1 MKYPRWFS
9 HFTPARL
16 RTVAAVSLIVA
27 GIATA
32 LVATKTSSPPNH
44 AKSQRFMLPGVRL
57 GSQETLANVQA
68 GTAGPNYGL
77 FGCQVGLSVGQCY
90 DPYQMRHAYGIDS
103 LIAAGFDGTGHTIVI
118 VDAFQNPALVPQ
130 IADYNA
136 FYGLPPTNLT
146 QVAPDGLTP
155 FAVGDPNE
163 TGWAEEISL
172 DVEWAHNIAPGA
184 NIVLVLAKSN
194 QDSDLL
200 SAIKYAVDNN
210 LGDVISMSFGEAET
224 CVGIPGPDLTAGYH
238 AAFVEATQKG
248 ITLFASSGDQGAAQP
263 TCDGNSWIKS
273 ASAPTSDPL
282 VTSVGATELHA
293 ADYCLTV
300 LGCNPSAN
308 PAPGTYLGE
317 IAWNEGPLGDFSNQF
332 GSTEATGGGFSV
344 IFSEPPYQEGT
355 AGLHGGKQRAVPD
368 VAYSGAI
375 LHGVLTRLE
384 IPGIPPGFYR
394 FGGTSCGSPQWAAI
408 TAIMNQ
414 KAGGRLG
421 FLNKAIY
428 DVGKHSN
435 QASFHDITSGNNSAL
450 EFDSMNNPVL
460 ITGFSAGTGWD
471 ATTGVGSPIAPNVV
485 DALIKGVS
493 PGDAQSALATTNPH
507 GNPSAPGHMHPH

>member
-1 MKYPRWFS
+1 MK
-9 HFTPARL
+9 HNRL
-16 RTVAAVSLIVA
+16 RIIAAMALVAAS
-27 GIATA
+27 IATA
-32 LVATKTSSPPNH
+32 LIATNTSGPPVL
-44 AKSQRFMLPGVRL
+44 AKSQHFISPGVRL
-57 GSQETLANVQA
+57 GSQESLANVQA
-68 GTAGPNYGL
+68 GAGGPAFGL
-77 FGCQVGLSVGQCY
+77 FACQVGLSVGQCY

-103 LIAAGFDGTGHTIVI
+103 LIGAGFDGTGHTIVI
-118 VDAFQNPALVPQ
+118 VDAFQNPNLVSQ
-130 IADYNA
+130 VATYNA
-136 FYGLPPTNLT
+136 FYGLPATNLT
-146 QVAPDGLTP
+146 QIAPDGLTP
-155 FAVGDPNE
+155 FIVGDPNM

-194 QDSDLL
+194 QDSDIL

-224 CVGIPGPDLTAGYH
+224 CLGFPGPDLTAAYH

-248 ITLFASSGDQGAAQP
+248 ITLFASSGDQGASQP
-263 TCDGNSWIKS
+263 TCDGKSWIKS
-273 ASAPTSDPL
+273 ASTPANDPL

-293 ADYCLTV
+293 ADYCLPI
-300 LGCNPSAN
+300 LGCDPSAN

-317 IAWNEGPLGDFSNQF
+317 IAWNEGPLGDFQDFF

-344 IFSEPPYQEGT
+344 IFGQPPYQQGT
-355 AGLHGGKQRAVPD
+355 AGLHGGTQRGVPD
-368 VAYSGAI
+368 VAYNAAI
-375 LHGVLTRLE
+375 LHGVLTYLN
-384 IPGIPPGFYR
+384 IPGVPPGFYR

-408 TAIMNQ
+408 TAIMDQ

-450 EFDSMNNPVL
+450 EFDSMGNPVL

-493 PGDAQSALATTNPH
+493 PGDAQSALTTTNPH